1 MQAGYATTEAY
12 GFHHQPPPPHYY
24 GSRYPQPYPSSYSY
38 PPASYPVPPSPM
50 QDFRPPYQS
59 QSYQPPANNMVGYTD
74 DAATK
79 LTDRVRRKCYNC
91 RTTDTSTWRR
101 SNLTPGKVLCNKCGL
116 FERTHLRPRPEQ
128 FPHKRGPMSTG
139 ITKPSRTNSP
149 PSAKMSPMLT
159 PLPPSGSVGVHH
171 PHSHPSSNGG
181 PSGSP
186 PYHHSSITGTPPA
199 PGQGLNGP
207 PSDFDGSNQRQMHQ
221 RDYPSPHSQPH
232 HLHQQQQSQ
241 YGNSSGSI
249 HGSPH
254 SASTSLSSRD
264 GPSGSGQQ
272 QSPQLTLPSL
282 SRSSSPP
289 QGQSGALPYSRDRL

>member
-1 MQAGYATTEAY
+1 
-12 GFHHQPPPPHYY
+12 
-24 GSRYPQPYPSSYSY
+24 
-38 PPASYPVPPSPM
+38 
-50 QDFRPPYQS
+50 
-59 QSYQPPANNMVGYTD
+59 
-74 DAATK
+74 
-79 LTDRVRRKCYNC
+79 
-91 RTTDTSTWRR
+91 
-101 SNLTPGKVLCNKCGL
+101 
-116 FERTHLRPRPEQ
+116 
-128 FPHKRGPMSTG
+128 MSAG

-181 PSGSP
+181 PSASP
-186 PYHHSSITGTPPA
+186 PYHHSPA
-199 PGQGLNGP
+199 PSQGLNGP
-207 PSDFDGSNQRQMHQ
+207 PSDFDGSNQRQIHQ

-241 YGNSSGSI
+241 YGNGGGSI

-254 SASTSLSSRD
+254 SASTTLSSRD
-264 GPSGSGQQ
+264 GPSGSGTQQQQQ

-289 QGQSGALPYSRDRL
+289 IPQVQPGPLPYARDRL